1 MLDIVIIGSGPAGLS
16 AAIYGSRS
24 GLDILVI
31 EKISHGV
38 GQIAEADCINNYLGF
53 SSIRGFELGMQFRT
67 HAEACGVRFQE
78 SEAIKLERTD
88 ACWKIY
94 AKDGS
99 CIQSK
104 TVIYAAGASHRHL
117 NVFGE
122 EALIGKGVSYCATCD
137 GTFYKG
143 KDVAVIGGGNTAVG
157 DALYLSDLCHKVYLI
172 HRQNSFRANTESLT
186 NLKSK
191 KNVHIITPAKVT
203 KIIGEEAMGVFAVQ
217 VETKNSNIPN

>member
-88 ACWKIY
+88 A
-94 AKDGS
+94 
-99 CIQSK
+99 
-104 TVIYAAGASHRHL
+104 R
-117 NVFGE
+117 
-122 EALIGKGVSYCATCD
+122 
-137 GTFYKG
+137 
-143 KDVAVIGGGNTAVG
+143 
-157 DALYLSDLCHKVYLI
+157 
-172 HRQNSFRANTESLT
+172 
-186 NLKSK
+186 
-191 KNVHIITPAKVT
+191 
-203 KIIGEEAMGVFAVQ
+203 
-217 VETKNSNIPN
+217 